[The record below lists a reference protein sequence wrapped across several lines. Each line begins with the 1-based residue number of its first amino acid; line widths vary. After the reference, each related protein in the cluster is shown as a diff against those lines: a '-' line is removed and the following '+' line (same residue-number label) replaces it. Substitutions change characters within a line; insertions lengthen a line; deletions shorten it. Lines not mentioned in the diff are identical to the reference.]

1 MSNVSCHIA
10 YYSTPVSVPVFDEA
24 NLLRAFLVFLFQH
37 FDQFQRR
44 RQEHSSNC
52 SRIFRSSAN
61 YTHLVMELK
70 IDVMNES

>member
-1 MSNVSCHIA
+1 MSVAILHIILHQ
-10 YYSTPVSVPVFDEA
+10 SVFLSLSEA

-61 YTHLVMELK
+61 YTHLVIELK